1 MKTQNLSNK
10 SRTDLNTSLMK
21 LYRHLTAKSEPTPDK
36 EDKKS
41 STILNEETEDED
53 AQEIE
58 SEITPA
64 IGIGI

>member
-1 MKTQNLSNK
+1 
-10 SRTDLNTSLMK
+10 MK